1 MSEGPGGPQ
10 GATAGGTLAMRM
22 LSQQAMVASQ
32 MKRAANDKAIAQM
45 LAAKKSGPPAARLG
59 DEIQHKSF
67 LGALAGAVLGA
78 IVTIAEGCLIMAACA
93 TGPYALVLLPAL
105 MYASY
110 KASDYVEEK
119 QNQLESWIN
128 SFCDTDGAI
137 NTGSENVNINGK
149 PAARAAVTLPPPPPP
164 GAIPEVPQ
172 GEPSWGDIATDLLES
187 AAEKAVP
194 LAKAWG
200 NAVITLTDSNAGF
213 MDRVSAGASLLFP
226 AGPVLMEFATM
237 VGGRGEIKKDV
248 DFPEAGEDTALC
260 DKENKPPRIAQG
272 SSNVF
277 INNQPAARKGDKL
290 ECSAA
295 IVEGSPDVFIGGE
308 QVTYLD
314 IQLEFPPWQR
324 MILGGITIAS
334 YLLPPAGLLGKLGNL
349 ARLGKLGNLL
359 GKSGKLLGAKLGA
372 LLGKTGKSLKS
383 IANKVIR
390 WVTDPVDPVTGA
402 YCDERTDFTLGQ
414 TLPLSFTRFH
424 SSVLPLHGLTGV
436 GWSDSWSEYAWV
448 REQGNRVDI
457 ITQGAT
463 LRFAFDGDSDTAV
476 NPYHAQYILRRRDDY
491 LELFDR
497 DALSSRFFYDAFPG
511 MRLRH
516 PVTDDTS
523 DDRLAHSPG
532 DRMYMLGGMSD
543 TASNRITFERDSQ
556 YRITGVSHTDGIRL
570 KLTYHASG
578 YPRMSYRELY
588 KPDEKPL
595 AIMVPAW
602 NETGVIGN
610 MAELAATTLD
620 YENYHIFVG
629 TYPNDPDTQR
639 DVDEVCA
646 RFPNVHKVVCARPG
660 PTSKADCLNNVLD
673 AITQFERSANFAF
686 AGFILHDAEDVISP
700 MELRLFNYLV
710 ERKDLIQIPVYPFE
724 REWTHFT
731 SMTYID
737 EFSELHG
744 KDVPVREALAGQVP
758 SAGVGTCFSRRAVT
772 ALLAD
777 GDGIAF
783 DVQSLTEDYD
793 IGFRYIHQQVP
804 DNIPLTL
811 YLAEAYRHFGHDDRA
826 RLLLEDQLKRHPGDA
841 RLERSLAAI
850 PVEVKSVTTVEELL
864 AQQKA
869 CDAAPTLRC
878 RSEVGQ
884 NALRLA
890 QLPVARAQLND
901 ATFAASPEGKTLR
914 TDLLQRAIYLKQW
927 SQADTLYNEARQ
939 QNTLSAAERRQWF
952 DVLLAGQLDDRILAL
967 QSQGI
972 FTDPQSYITYATA
985 LAYRGE
991 KARLQHYLIEN
1002 KPLFTTDA
1010 QEKSWLYLLSKY
1022 SANPVQALANYTVQF
1037 ADNRQYVVGATLPVL
1052 LKEGQYDAAQKLL
1065 ATLPANEMLEER
1077 YAVSVATRNK
1087 AESLRL
1093 VRLLYQQEPANLTRL
1108 DQLTWQL
1115 MQNEQSREAA
1125 DLLLQRYPFQ
1135 GDARVSQTL
1144 MARLAS
1150 LLESHPY
1157 LATPAK
1163 VAILSKP
1170 LPLAAQ
1176 RQWQSQLPGIADNC
1190 PAIVRLLGDMSPS
1203 YDAAAW
1209 NRLAKCYRDTLPGV
1223 ALYAWL
1229 QAEQRQPNAWQHRAV
1244 AYQAYQVEDYAT
1256 ALAAWQKI
1264 SLHDMSNEDLL
1275 AAANT
1280 AQAAGN
1286 GAARD
1291 RWLQQAEQRG
1301 LGNNALYWWLHAQR
1315 YIPGQPELALSDL
1328 TRSINIAPSANAYVA
1343 RATIYRQ
1350 RHNVPAAVSDLR
1362 AALELEPNNSN
1373 IQAALG
1379 YALWDSGDIAQSRE
1393 MLEQAH
1399 KGLPDDPAL
1408 IRQLA
1413 YVNQRLDDMPATQH
1427 YARLVIDD
1435 IDNQALI
1442 TPLTPEQN
1450 QQRFNFRR
1458 LHEEVGRRWTFSFD
1472 SSIGL
1477 RSGAM
1482 STANNN
1488 VGGAAPGKSYRSYG
1502 QLEAEYRI
1510 GRNML
1515 LEGDLLSVYSRVF
1528 ADTGEN
1534 GVMMPVKNPMSG
1546 TGLRWKPLRDQI
1558 FFLAVE
1564 QQLPLN
1570 GQNGASDTM
1579 LRASASFFN
1588 GGKYSD
1594 EWHPNGSGWFA
1605 QNLYLDAAQYIR
1617 QDIQAWTADYRVSW
1631 HQKVA
1636 NGQTIEPYAH
1646 VQDNGYRDK
1655 GTQGAQL
1662 GGVGVRWN
1670 IWTGE
1675 THYDAW
1681 PHKVSLGVEYQ
1692 HTFKAINQRNG
1703 ERNNAFLTIGVH
1715 W

>member
-349 ARLGKLGNLL
+349 ARLGKLGNLQ

-793 IGFRYIHQQVP
+793 IGFRLKEKGMTEIFVRFPVVDEAKEREQRKFLQHARTSNMICVREYFP
-804 DNIPLTL
+804 DTFSTAVRQKSRWIIGIVFQGFKTHKWTSSLTL
-811 YLAEAYRHFGHDDRA
+811 NYFLWRDRKGAISNFVSFLAMLVMLQLLLLLAYESLWPDAWHFLSIFSGSAWLMTLLWLNFGLMVNRIVQRVIFVTGYYGLTQGLLSVLRLFWGNLINFMANWRALKQVLQHGDPRRVAWDKTTHDFPSVTGDTRSLRPLGQILLENQVITEEQLDTALRNRVEGLRLGGSMLMQGLISAEQLAQALAEQNGVAW
-826 RLLLEDQLKRHPGDA
+826 ESIDA
-841 RLERSLAAI
+841 WQIPSSLIAEMPASVALHYAVLPLRLENDELIVGSEDGIDPVSLAALTRKVGRKVRYVI
-850 PVEVKSVTTVEELL
+850 VLRGQIVTG
-864 AQQKA
+864 
-869 CDAAPTLRC
+869 LRHWY
-878 RSEVGQ
+878 
-884 NALRLA
+884 
-890 QLPVARAQLND
+890 ARRRGHD
-901 ATFAASPEGKTLR
+901 P
-914 TDLLQRAIYLKQW
+914 RAM
-927 SQADTLYNEARQ
+927 LYNAVQHQWLTEQ
-939 QNTLSAAERRQWF
+939 QT
-952 DVLLAGQLDDRILAL
+952 
-967 QSQGI
+967 
-972 FTDPQSYITYATA
+972 
-985 LAYRGE
+985 GE
-991 KARLQHYLIEN
+991 I
-1002 KPLFTTDA
+1002 
-1010 QEKSWLYLLSKY
+1010 W
-1022 SANPVQALANYTVQF
+1022 
-1037 ADNRQYVVGATLPVL
+1037 RQYVPHQFLFAEILTTLGHINRSAINVL
-1052 LKEGQYDAAQKLL
+1052 LLRHERSSLPLGKFLVTEGVISQE
-1065 ATLPANEMLEER
+1065 TLDRVLTIQRELQ
-1077 YAVSVATRNK
+1077 VS
-1087 AESLRL
+1087 
-1093 VRLLYQQEPANLTRL
+1093 
-1108 DQLTWQL
+1108 
-1115 MQNEQSREAA
+1115 MQS
-1125 DLLLQRYPFQ
+1125 LLLKAGLNTEQVAQ
-1135 GDARVSQTL
+1135 
-1144 MARLAS
+1144 
-1150 LLESHPY
+1150 LES
-1157 LATPAK
+1157 
-1163 VAILSKP
+1163 
-1170 LPLAAQ
+1170 
-1176 RQWQSQLPGIADNC
+1176 
-1190 PAIVRLLGDMSPS
+1190 
-1203 YDAAAW
+1203 
-1209 NRLAKCYRDTLPGV
+1209 
-1223 ALYAWL
+1223 
-1229 QAEQRQPNAWQHRAV
+1229 E
-1244 AYQAYQVEDYAT
+1244 
-1256 ALAAWQKI
+1256 
-1264 SLHDMSNEDLL
+1264 NE
-1275 AAANT
+1275 
-1280 AQAAGN
+1280 
-1286 GAARD
+1286 
-1291 RWLQQAEQRG
+1291 
-1301 LGNNALYWWLHAQR
+1301 
-1315 YIPGQPELALSDL
+1315 
-1328 TRSINIAPSANAYVA
+1328 
-1343 RATIYRQ
+1343 
-1350 RHNVPAAVSDLR
+1350 
-1362 AALELEPNNSN
+1362 
-1373 IQAALG
+1373 
-1379 YALWDSGDIAQSRE
+1379 
-1393 MLEQAH
+1393 
-1399 KGLPDDPAL
+1399 
-1408 IRQLA
+1408 
-1413 YVNQRLDDMPATQH
+1413 
-1427 YARLVIDD
+1427 
-1435 IDNQALI
+1435 
-1442 TPLTPEQN
+1442 
-1450 QQRFNFRR
+1450 
-1458 LHEEVGRRWTFSFD
+1458 
-1472 SSIGL
+1472 
-1477 RSGAM
+1477 
-1482 STANNN
+1482 
-1488 VGGAAPGKSYRSYG
+1488 
-1502 QLEAEYRI
+1502 
-1510 GRNML
+1510 
-1515 LEGDLLSVYSRVF
+1515 
-1528 ADTGEN
+1528 GE
-1534 GVMMPVKNPMSG
+1534 
-1546 TGLRWKPLRDQI
+1546 
-1558 FFLAVE
+1558 
-1564 QQLPLN
+1564 
-1570 GQNGASDTM
+1570 
-1579 LRASASFFN
+1579 
-1588 GGKYSD
+1588 
-1594 EWHPNGSGWFA
+1594 
-1605 QNLYLDAAQYIR
+1605 
-1617 QDIQAWTADYRVSW
+1617 
-1631 HQKVA
+1631 
-1636 NGQTIEPYAH
+1636 
-1646 VQDNGYRDK
+1646 
-1655 GTQGAQL
+1655 
-1662 GGVGVRWN
+1662 
-1670 IWTGE
+1670 
-1675 THYDAW
+1675 
-1681 PHKVSLGVEYQ
+1681 
-1692 HTFKAINQRNG
+1692 
-1703 ERNNAFLTIGVH
+1703 
-1715 W
+1715 